1 MSETASNTPPT
12 SDPVARPGV
21 RKALLIFLG
30 ILFLLPGACGGLF
43 FGTSVAEWIDGG
55 FALKGE
61 TGGYMA
67 MFLFFATPSVLA
79 SIALLG
85 LLMRISKRSWT
96 PKVSLALAILATI
109 TVALSYLM
117 LRSAFAQEGASTDLV
132 LSGLAA
138 VALALAALPQYMHWR
153 KSRVGEPQ

>member
-43 FGTSVAEWIDGG
+43 FGTALTEWASAN
-55 FALKGE
+55 FKLKGE
-61 TGGYMA
+61 TGAYLA
-67 MFLFFATPSVLA
+67 MFLFFAVPSILA
-79 SIALLG
+79 SIGLLG
-85 LLMRISKRSWT
+85 LLMRISSRNWA
-96 PKVSLALAILATI
+96 PKVSLVLAILATI

-138 VALALAALPQYMHWR
+138 VALALAALPQYLHWR
-153 KSRVGEPQ
+153 KSRVGDPQ